1 VQAALRRRPLRR
13 RPLRLA
19 LLPALVLLR
28 REGRLRC

>member
-1 VQAALRRRPLRR
+1 VQAALRR